1 MRRAVVRCGVLV
13 LAVLIWPLSGCSSQT
28 VRTTAATQPTVSAA
42 ELAPIPEDLL
52 LDVGV
57 DIFDPGFEN
66 IDEKQATTTPGIRRA
81 EAYYASFQLAETL
94 QNSGNWGAVRV
105 IPDEKSIADV
115 AVNGEILQ
123 SDGETMRLR
132 VTVEDSAGKT
142 WYTRDYS
149 EEISRYAYDRELR
162 NGSDPFQNLYL
173 RIARDMV
180 QYMRTRTETELAE
193 LRAIS
198 KMRFAQSFAPDAFD
212 EYLQVDS
219 RGRYHIKRLP
229 ADDDPQMA
237 RVDRIRVRDQMF
249 VDRLQDF
256 YRNFEN
262 KMERPYDQWRE
273 ESYRETR
280 ALRELKA
287 DATARKI
294 GGVLAVVAGI
304 LAQGSGS
311 RTMRS
316 AGVVGIG
323 AGAMLF
329 KSGLDRSAEA
339 EIHSLALQELAESL
353 DAETEPHRVQLA
365 DQTVTLS
372 GTVEEQ
378 YQQWREILREIYLAE
393 TAPIS
398 APDYTD

>member
-1 MRRAVVRCGVLV
+1 M
-13 LAVLIWPLSGCSSQT
+13 
-28 VRTTAATQPTVSAA
+28 
-42 ELAPIPEDLL
+42 
-52 LDVGV
+52 
-57 DIFDPGFEN
+57 
-66 IDEKQATTTPGIRRA
+66 
-81 EAYYASFQLAETL
+81 
-94 QNSGNWGAVRV
+94 

-115 AVNGEILQ
+115 TVNGEILQ

-132 VTVEDSAGKT
+132 VTIEDSSGKT
-142 WYTRDYS
+142 WYSRDYS
-149 EEISRYAYDRELR
+149 EEISRYAYDKELR
-162 NGSDPFQNLYL
+162 NGGDPFQNLYL
-173 RIARDMV
+173 RIARDMA
-180 QYMRTRTETELAE
+180 QTMRTWTETELAE

-198 KMRFAQSFAPDAFD
+198 KMRFAQSFAPDAFG

-237 RVDRIRVRDQMF
+237 RVERIRVRDQMF

-316 AGVVGIG
+316 AGAVGIG
-323 AGAMLF
+323 AGALLF

-353 DAETEPHRVQLA
+353 DAETEPHRVELS

-393 TAPIS
+393 TTPIT